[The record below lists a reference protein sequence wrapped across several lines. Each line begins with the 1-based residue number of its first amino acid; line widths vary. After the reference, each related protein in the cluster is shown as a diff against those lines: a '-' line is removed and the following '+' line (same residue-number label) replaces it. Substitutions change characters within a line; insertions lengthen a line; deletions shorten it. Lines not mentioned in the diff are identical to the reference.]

1 MQIVCI
7 ADNLHDLTKPVF
19 WKKKK
24 KRNIL
29 NLLSTE
35 LAQRLIKELRLKIIT
50 SLSSFTILVTLQV
63 DDDDDND
70 DDDDDDDNDD
80 VVDDDDDDDVAF

>member
-1 MQIVCI
+1 MNCQS
-7 ADNLHDLTKPVF
+7 LF
-19 WKKKK
+19 SEKKK

-35 LAQRLIKELRLKIIT
+35 LAQRMIKDLRLKIIT

-63 DDDDDND
+63 DDD
-70 DDDDDDDNDD
+70 
-80 VVDDDDDDDVAF
+80 VMIIMMMMMMWYFKSLST